1 MVTTSDRKSSEKHSA
16 AIPALMLFVLICLI
30 APCKL
35 DWLCKPSK
43 IEVNVQQL
51 KQSTV
56 KPDIVLLGSS
66 YVFWPMCHLIS
77 SREPDMEIVFKP
89 DALDSMTPVKRM
101 KIFNLSYSYQNISDD
116 YIWVNQFLVEGNKP
130 SCVVLGCAP
139 RDFQCSDYSSPVL
152 TNNYISTA
160 DYQCIPEYVSMIK
173 PSFNDLISSIISK
186 SVPLYHK
193 RARIKEKMATAANS
207 CLTALG
213 FSTEKAKPPHPNIWT
228 QTRNEIW
235 NASLKEYR
243 YHYSLLSSKQEQLQ
257 FSFLEKLLQRC
268 KERNIRALVVNM
280 PVRIENL
287 DLLPPGYY
295 AQYCQQLQ
303 RKTEDNQ
310 GDFIDLNK
318 ELSLEQSD
326 FDDTI
331 HLNAR
336 GGKKLFSAIFGYLQN
351 HVLQTANSGTIVLPR

>member
-1 MVTTSDRKSSEKHSA
+1 
-16 AIPALMLFVLICLI
+16 
-30 APCKL
+30 
-35 DWLCKPSK
+35 
-43 IEVNVQQL
+43 
-51 KQSTV
+51 
-56 KPDIVLLGSS
+56 
-66 YVFWPMCHLIS
+66 
-77 SREPDMEIVFKP
+77 MEIVFKP
-89 DALDSMTPVKRM
+89 DALDSMTSVNRM
-101 KIFNLSYSYQNISDD
+101 KIFNLSYAHQIISDD
-116 YIWVNQFLVEGNKP
+116 YIWVNQFLIDKNKP

-152 TNNYISTA
+152 TENFISTA
-160 DYQCIPEYVSMIK
+160 TYESLPEYAAMIK
-173 PSFNDLISSIISK
+173 PSFNDLTCSIFSK

-193 RARIKEKMATAANS
+193 RACLKEQMATAANS
-207 CLTALG
+207 YLTALG
-213 FSTEKAKPPHPNIWT
+213 FSNSNAKPPRPTIWT
-228 QTRNEIW
+228 QTRSETW

-268 KERNIRALVVNM
+268 KERNIKALVVNM

-287 DLLPPGYY
+287 DLLPRGYY
-295 AQYCQQLQ
+295 KQYCQQLQ
-303 RKTEDNQ
+303 RKTKDNH

-318 ELSLEQSD
+318 QLSLEKSD

-351 HVLQTANSGTIVLPR
+351 HVLQTANSEPAAIPR